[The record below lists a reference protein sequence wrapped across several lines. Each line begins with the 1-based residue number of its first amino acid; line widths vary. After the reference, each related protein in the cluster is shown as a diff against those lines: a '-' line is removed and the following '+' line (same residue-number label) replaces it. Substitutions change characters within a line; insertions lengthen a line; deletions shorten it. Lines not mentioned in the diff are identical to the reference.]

1 MIKGMMGAS
10 FLWVCD
16 VKVLGLIGSAR
27 KLGNCELLVK
37 EALMSARDKGAEVR
51 AVRLTDY
58 RLLPCKGCMACVF
71 RGEPCRLDDDMHQ
84 LWEQLQWAD
93 GLILSAPTY
102 FLGTSGIIKLLID
115 RLFEYSL
122 ALGQARRRPAALIA
136 TAGLPH
142 WDPFTMPL
150 LTMLAGVL
158 QLDVVDKMVAY
169 RPGPGEVLLD
179 EDTMKKAAELGRRVA
194 EATSKPEFHR
204 WSPQQGEQVCPQ
216 CGTPFIQLV
225 EEDRVECPLCQLRG
239 RLSLVGG
246 KASVTWDA
254 AGGKNRWSP
263 EALAEHFSQ
272 WVIRTGPV
280 YQKLRS
286 QIQERLGRYREFPIE
301 PGPSRGTKRL

>member
-1 MIKGMMGAS
+1 MA
-10 FLWVCD
+10 
-16 VKVLGLIGSAR
+16 AR
-27 KLGNCELLVK
+27 E
-37 EALMSARDKGAEVR
+37 KGAEVR

-102 FLGTSGIIKLLID
+102 FLGPSGIIKLLID

-122 ALGQARRRPAALIA
+122 ALGQARRRPAAIIA
-136 TAGLPH
+136 TAGLPQ
-142 WDPFTMPL
+142 WNPFTMPL

-158 QLDVVDKMVAY
+158 QLEIVDRMVAY
-169 RPGPGEVLLD
+169 RPGPAEVLLD
-179 EDTMKKAAELGRRVA
+179 EETMNRAAALGRQVA
-194 EATSKPEFHR
+194 EATGKTEFQRWRPEQ
-204 WSPQQGEQVCPQ
+204 PGLLCPQ

-225 EEDRVECPLCQLRG
+225 EGDRVECPLCQLRG
-239 RLSLVGG
+239 RLHFGEGAV
-246 KASVTWDA
+246 SVAWDA

-280 YQKLRS
+280 YQKHRT
-286 QIQERLGRYREFPIE
+286 QIQERLGKYREFPIE
-301 PGPSRGTKRL
+301 PGPSRGTTQRSKK